1 MNPVI
6 SAQAIE
12 LCKFLSAN
20 EAMKANLFME
30 QSHLPYDVQD
40 LILAALRGLEKLD
53 DKIIEEILEA
63 YCQCSSFDER
73 LLH

>member
-6 SAQAIE
+6 TAQAIE

-20 EAMKANLFME
+20 DATKAHLFLE

-40 LILAALRGLEKLD
+40 LILAALSGLQKLD

-63 YCQCSSFDER
+63 YCEISSFDER